1 MTRFTLRLG
10 LTLLVSTLALS
21 AFSSTAS
28 AAMDS
33 AEICNS
39 QDGRQRVARPF
50 GEPKAFFAEVG
61 RDPRAQPTVK
71 EGYSYTKDP
80 EGFALKNPVDP
91 EMFELMAEP
100 FGGTLQP
107 KVKWT
112 ATFEGY
118 FEGNVKVF
126 DDIGRHVGTYL
137 MTCNSAVVE
146 YN

>member
-1 MTRFTLRLG
+1 MTRFFAHSRFQSIIFA
-10 LTLLVSTLALS
+10 LTAVFISS
-21 AFSSTAS
+21 AAH
-28 AAMDS
+28 AAMDI

-50 GEPKAFFAEVG
+50 GEAKAFFAEVG
-61 RDPRAQPTVK
+61 RDPRAEPTVK

-80 EGFALKNPVDP
+80 AGFSVKNPVDAV
-91 EMFELMAEP
+91 MFELMAEP

-107 KVKWT
+107 STKWT
-112 ATFEGY
+112 ATYEGY

-126 DDIGRHVGTYL
+126 DDIGRHVGTYV

>member
-1 MTRFTLRLG
+1 MTRFTLRLA
-10 LTLLVSTLALS
+10 LFSLLSTSALIG
-21 AFSSTAS
+21 FSKAAH

-80 EGFALKNPVDP
+80 AGFALKNPVDAV
-91 EMFELMAEP
+91 MFELMAEP

-107 KVKWT
+107 QAKWT
-112 ATFEGY
+112 ATFEGF

>member
-1 MTRFTLRLG
+1 MTRFTVRLG
-10 LTLLVSTLALS
+10 LTSLVSTLALA

-33 AEICNS
+33 AEICTS

-80 EGFALKNPVDP
+80 EGFALKNPVDAV
-91 EMFELMAEP
+91 MFELMAEP

-107 KVKWT
+107 QAKWT